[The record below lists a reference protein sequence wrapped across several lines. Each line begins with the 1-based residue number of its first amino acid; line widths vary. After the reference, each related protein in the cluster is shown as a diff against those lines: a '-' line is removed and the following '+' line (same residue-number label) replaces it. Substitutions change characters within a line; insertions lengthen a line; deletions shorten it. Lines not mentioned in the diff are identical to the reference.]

1 MLRKIIKLV
10 TPNFFL
16 VFFKKKYNNFLLNKY
31 KKLSTYEVFKKI
43 YTHKVWTPE
52 DKKKKFDFYSGLGSH
67 LDEFT
72 KNYINKVKIFLNSF
86 EGKKEVLELGCGDFI
101 ISSQIAPLTKK
112 FIAVDIFDEVIEH
125 NKKKYK
131 DMNVDFRVLDMTKDS
146 LPNSEICIVRCVLQH
161 LSNDLISK
169 FLKNLSNNYQY
180 LIVTEHWPND
190 KNFIP
195 NKDIITGPDIRLSK
209 NSAVDL
215 GKEPFNLKFLE
226 RYELCRTSSLEAKG
240 YLITEIF
247 KLN

>member
-1 MLRKIIKLV
+1 M
-10 TPNFFL
+10 
-16 VFFKKKYNNFLLNKY
+16 
-31 KKLSTYEVFKKI
+31 
-43 YTHKVWTPE
+43 WTPE

-146 LPNSEICIVRCVLQH
+146 LPNSEICIVRCV
-161 LSNDLISK
+161 
-169 FLKNLSNNYQY
+169 
-180 LIVTEHWPND
+180 
-190 KNFIP
+190 
-195 NKDIITGPDIRLSK
+195 
-209 NSAVDL
+209 
-215 GKEPFNLKFLE
+215 
-226 RYELCRTSSLEAKG
+226 
-240 YLITEIF
+240 
-247 KLN
+247 